1 MRRAIDYAHLIG
13 KYIRMERDDPIEGPA
28 FHGMEAFIVAVWDFT
43 APDGRRGVEICG
55 DEGFGYA
62 IWEAEEEEWHFAIAA
77 NEPAMRD
84 MWGRIPQTFGTAQ
97 KVRGLGNEQRGD

>member
-1 MRRAIDYAHLIG
+1 MKRAIDYAHLIG

-28 FHGMEAFIVAVWDFT
+28 YHGMAALVVAVWDFT

-62 IWEAEEEEWHFAIAA
+62 IWEH
-77 NEPAMRD
+77 
-84 MWGRIPQTFGTAQ
+84 
-97 KVRGLGNEQRGD
+97 